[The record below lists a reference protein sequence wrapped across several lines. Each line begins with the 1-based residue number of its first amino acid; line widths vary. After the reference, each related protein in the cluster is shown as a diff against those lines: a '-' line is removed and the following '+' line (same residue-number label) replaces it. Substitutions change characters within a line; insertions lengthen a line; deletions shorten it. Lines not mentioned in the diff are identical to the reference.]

1 MSERP
6 ADPNDENSREK
17 RPRTARDS
25 ISGILKTSHNIAVVG
40 LSAKK
45 FRPSY
50 GVSEYLQSVGY
61 RIFPVNPGEKEILGE
76 RCYARLEDVPE
87 KIDIVDVFRRSE
99 FVPGIVDSAIK
110 IGARGLWLQ
119 EGVIHQEA
127 ADRARRAGLLVVMD
141 SCILKEHVKRF
152 RLAK

>member
-1 MSERP
+1 MSEPP
-6 ADPNDENSREK
+6 ADPKQATHREHK
-17 RPRTARDS
+17 PRTARDS

-40 LSAKK
+40 LSSKR

-61 RIFPVNPGEKEILGE
+61 RIFPVNPSETEILGE
-76 RCYARLEDVPE
+76 RCYARLEDIPE

-99 FVPGIVDSAIK
+99 FVPAIVDSAIA
-110 IGARGLWLQ
+110 IVARGLWLQ
-119 EGVIHQEA
+119 EGVIHEEA

>member
-1 MSERP
+1 L
-6 ADPNDENSREK
+6 DNSQTH
-17 RPRTARDS
+17 PT
-25 ISGILKTSHNIAVVG
+25 ISNSSKSPEHPVDKLLRQKTSHNVAVVG
-40 LSAKK
+40 LSLKP

-61 RIFPVNPGEKEILGE
+61 RIFPVNPHEKEILGE
-76 RCYARLEDVPE
+76 RAYARLEDIPE

-99 FVPGIVDSAIK
+99 FVPAIAESAIA
-110 IGARGLWLQ
+110 IGARALWLQ

-141 SCILKEHVKRF
+141 WCILKEHVKRF